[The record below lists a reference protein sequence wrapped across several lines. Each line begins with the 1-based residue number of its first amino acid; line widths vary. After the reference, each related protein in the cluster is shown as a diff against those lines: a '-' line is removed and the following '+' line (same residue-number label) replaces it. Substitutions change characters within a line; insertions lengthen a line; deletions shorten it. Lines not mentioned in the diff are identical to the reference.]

1 MESVRR
7 NTHAEEDGKG
17 KTSLQSGVVV
27 GGLEPLRLAGGVA
40 LLLGGHA
47 VGDGFDTLLGGLGL
61 LLLDEVV
68 GGLLLGGRAEEFLE
82 DEDADGSRDDEEH
95 HHEAGVALARGAL
108 GPRVVL
114 ERFIGA
120 E

>member
-1 MESVRR
+1 VL
-7 NTHAEEDGKG
+7 T
-17 KTSLQSGVVV
+17 
-27 GGLEPLRLAGGVA
+27 
-40 LLLGGHA
+40 
-47 VGDGFDTLLGGLGL
+47 
-61 LLLDEVV
+61 
-68 GGLLLGGRAEEFLE
+68 E

-114 ERFIGA
+114 ELLIGA